1 MTIEL
6 TDAGRNEYEALVG
19 DAKRYR
25 WLRARVSWMRPRD
38 EKPWTTPSG
47 VYLVATMVSAV
58 YGNCGEQTDDAIDA
72 AMEAK

>member
-6 TDAGRNEYEALVG
+6 TDAGRNEYEALVM

-25 WLRARVSWMRPRD
+25 WLRNEAIAVEYHAPLVFWADDYANARRPLSGLELD
-38 EKPWTTPSG
+38 E
-47 VYLVATMVSAV
+47 V
-58 YGNCGEQTDDAIDA
+58 TDAAIDV